1 MFGPRRQLEIPK
13 IIGLV
18 MLANFLLIYSL
29 PAFTL
34 SFSSPPKGFQWP
46 GIAFTAL
53 PSPHW
58 LRLH

>member
-1 MFGPRRQLEIPK
+1 MFGLRRQLEIPK

-34 SFSSPPKGFQWP
+34 SFSSSPKAFQWP
-46 GIAFTAL
+46 GSAFTAL